1 MTNKPPF
8 APDKPWLAPLAGF
21 SDLPFRLL
29 CRELGAEAA
38 VTEMISAKGLVYD
51 SRNTQ
56 PILATCAEDAPLVA
70 QLFGSEPEFMAR
82 AVDLLLARGF
92 AWFDLNCGCS
102 VPKVVK
108 TGSGSALMRE
118 PEALLAVARAMVE
131 RAGPGRAGVKMR
143 LGWDAASENYLDIAK
158 ALEQA
163 GVGWLTL
170 HPRHARQGFTGVAD
184 WPSIALLRRA
194 VSIPVLASGDLWTAE
209 DAARCLAETGASGV
223 MFARGALRDPAVFLR
238 LKALLSGG
246 EPRPPSL
253 AALIRR
259 HVRLIHEHGTPSRE
273 LLKMRTIV
281 PRYVRHVDGSKELR
295 KRLVECSSWDELD
308 GIVLDVERLEGTPM
322 VLEKGI
328 DDKAPVAHNGKP

>member
-1 MTNKPPF
+1 MTPRLPF
-8 APDKPWLAPLAGF
+8 APHKPWLAPLAGF

-56 PILATCAEDAPLVA
+56 PILATCAEDAPLAA

-82 AVDLLLARGF
+82 AMDLLMARGF

-108 TGSGSALMRE
+108 TGSGAALMKE
-118 PEALLAVARAMVE
+118 PGTLLDVARAMVG
-131 RAGPGRAGVKMR
+131 RAGPGRVGVKMR
-143 LGWDAASENYLDIAK
+143 LGWDPKSENYLDVARD
-158 ALEQA
+158 LEQA

-170 HPRHARQGFTGVAD
+170 HPRHARQGFTGAAD
-184 WPSIALLRRA
+184 WPRIALLRRA

-238 LKALLSGG
+238 LKALLGAG
-246 EPRPPSL
+246 DAPPPSL
-253 AALIRR
+253 AWTIRR
-259 HVRLIHEHGTPSRE
+259 HVELIHRHGTPARE
-273 LLKMRTIV
+273 MLKMRTIV
-281 PRYVRHVDGSKELR
+281 PRYVRRVDGSKELR
-295 KRLVECSSWDELD
+295 NRLVHCSSWEELE
-308 GIVLDVERLEGTPM
+308 GIVREVEQLEAI
-322 VLEKGI
+322 E
-328 DDKAPVAHNGKP
+328 AS